1 LLRTLRALPPLP
13 SRLCLPRPTSRAQV
27 YIYTG
32 DATPAEELASRAHAL
47 FGVPPLRPVACVR
60 LRCRGAVLAERY
72 PVATLLGQALGSL
85 LLGAEALL
93 RLTPELFIDT
103 AVRRSHTRALSHTH
117 AHTLT

>member
-1 LLRTLRALPPLP
+1 M
-13 SRLCLPRPTSRAQV
+13 

-32 DATPAEELASRAHAL
+32 DATPAAELSARAHAL

-60 LRCRGAVLAERY
+60 LRTRALVLPSLY

-85 LLGAEALL
+85 VLAAEALL

-103 AVRRSHTRALSHTH
+103 AVRPPRSITAHRAP
-117 AHTLT
+117 AC